1 MKLKFAPEFLVV
13 LILFILV
20 IFISNYGSCCGGPVS
35 ANSQSVFSK
44 RFPYEGFEN
53 HDEKDEKDKKEG
65 MEQQKDEQN
74 EEPKKQPNMFENI
87 TDKFKSLFS
96 KEKQEESFTVM
107 SPSQINDAYKTLDAV
122 GALPAKAE
130 CIGKSHGY
138 SKSTGGVCWDE
149 QTEKLLLS
157 RGGQSCGN
165 CVKRE

>member
-1 MKLKFAPEFLVV
+1 MKVKLAPEFLVV

-35 ANSQSVFSK
+35 ANSQAVFSK

-53 HDEKDEKDKKEG
+53 HESKEKKEG
-65 MEQQKDEQN
+65 MEQQPK
-74 EEPKKQPNMFENI
+74 EETKKQPNMFENI

-96 KEKQEESFTVM
+96 KEKKEESFTTM
-107 SPSQINDAYKTLDAV
+107 SPSQIGDAYKTLDAV

-165 CVKRE
+165 CVRRE